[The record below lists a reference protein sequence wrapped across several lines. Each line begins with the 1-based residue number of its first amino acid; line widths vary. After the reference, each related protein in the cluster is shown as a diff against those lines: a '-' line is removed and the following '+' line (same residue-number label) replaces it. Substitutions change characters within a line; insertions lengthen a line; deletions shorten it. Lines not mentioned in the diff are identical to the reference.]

1 MNKRAVSPLV
11 ATILLISFAV
21 SIGAVIM
28 NWTST
33 ASGVS
38 ADSEDGECARV
49 SVDIILQDGNK
60 LICLDRNKQKLIL
73 DISNG
78 RKDIAGLR
86 ISYIGQTS
94 DYKDFI
100 KNVEAGVLAKLQ
112 IDYDPAVEGEIS
124 SVKITPIVGKPGD
137 YIYCTESGE
146 TFQTIADCE

>member
-11 ATILLISFAV
+11 ATILLIAFAV

-33 ASGVS
+33 SSGVR
-38 ADSEDGECARV
+38 ADSEDGECSRV
-49 SVDIILQDGNK
+49 SVDVISQGSND
-60 LICLDRNKQKLIL
+60 LICLDRDKQKIIL

-86 ISYIGQTS
+86 ISYIGHTS

-100 KNVEAGVLAKLQ
+100 KKVEAGVLAKLQ
-112 IDYDPAVEGEIS
+112 IDYDPVIDGEIS
-124 SVKITPIVGKPGD
+124 SVKITPIVGTPGD
-137 YIYCTESGE
+137 YLYCTESGE